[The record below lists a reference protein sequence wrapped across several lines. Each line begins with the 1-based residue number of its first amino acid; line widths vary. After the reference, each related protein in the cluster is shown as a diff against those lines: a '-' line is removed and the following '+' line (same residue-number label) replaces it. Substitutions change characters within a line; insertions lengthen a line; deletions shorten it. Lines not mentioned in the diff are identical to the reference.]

1 MWVTDNQTVEALK
14 ASSRFF
20 LFTSF
25 THTFSHKLKGLNSP
39 LTWGYS
45 AFPQF
50 NRLVTTT
57 TTYNYMKTPVRF
69 PFNDFQF
76 IQLLKTKNLQSFTTA
91 GRLTK

>member
-1 MWVTDNQTVEALK
+1 MWVTTSQVVEVLK
-14 ASSRFF
+14 PSSV
-20 LFTSF
+20 LGLLSGF
-25 THTFSHKLKGLNSP
+25 THNLSHRLKGLNSP

-45 AFPQF
+45 GFPQL
-50 NRLVTTT
+50 NGLVTT

-69 PFNDFQF
+69 PFVNFQS